1 VKAILPSALLFVP
14 LLAAAQLQTVPVVR
28 QSAPAL
34 PTAARTASLPPMQL
48 PFWDDFSKPHVTD
61 TLWESHQ
68 TVLINAGMGKNPPTI
83 NVASFDGLDAD
94 GVPYNTILPLETGYT
109 DSLVSRKINLAAVPL
124 PLRNQVFLSFFYQ
137 WGGFADTPDPSDFLT
152 LEFKNDTG
160 QWETILTLYG
170 AGNQPAPEVF
180 YDTAIRINQNR
191 FYHSEFQFRFRA
203 FGRRSGR
210 YDVWHLDY
218 VYLNYRSAEEIG
230 NTSISDRAMTR
241 PFTSVFGKYYAV
253 PYAHFRDNPATH
265 FAAPSIEVFNL
276 KDTSFAQV
284 LNYTSHFRIS
294 NFTAG
299 VETITFDNFVDF
311 EVGLPSV
318 PSRARATYVLNAIP
332 PAAAFLP
339 TADSASVTATIGINS
354 GDNDQDYYARY
365 VPINF
370 LQNDTLSFT
379 YRLTD
384 YYAYDDGTAEYAAG
398 LTQAGNLAAVK
409 FYTINQQAD
418 TLSGVYIYYPFTAS
432 PSPNIATV
440 MVWNANNGVPGTLLA
455 EQTVPVKR
463 NGNNLFTYYRFNP
476 SIIVP
481 DTFFIGWKQAPGG
494 LIRIG
499 LDSSNDTGNFMFVNT
514 TGTWI
519 QNDLVT
525 GSLMIRPQFGK
536 GEIVTGTE
544 SATQQTI
551 ALYPNPNN
559 GNFYLTGEPTAVEVI
574 TLTGQTIP
582 YQIQRLG
589 NLLEIN
595 THIVVPGI
603 YLVRCQT
610 SRGVQVIKMMVKP

>member
-1 VKAILPSALLFVP
+1 
-14 LLAAAQLQTVPVVR
+14 
-28 QSAPAL
+28 
-34 PTAARTASLPPMQL
+34 
-48 PFWDDFSKPHVTD
+48 
-61 TLWESHQ
+61 
-68 TVLINAGMGKNPPTI
+68 
-83 NVASFDGLDAD
+83 
-94 GVPYNTILPLETGYT
+94 
-109 DSLVSRKINLAAVPL
+109 
-124 PLRNQVFLSFFYQ
+124 
-137 WGGFADTPDPSDFLT
+137 
-152 LEFKNDTG
+152 
-160 QWETILTLYG
+160 
-170 AGNQPAPEVF
+170 
-180 YDTAIRINQNR
+180 
-191 FYHSEFQFRFRA
+191 
-203 FGRRSGR
+203 
-210 YDVWHLDY
+210 
-218 VYLNYRSAEEIG
+218 
-230 NTSISDRAMTR
+230 
-241 PFTSVFGKYYAV
+241 
-253 PYAHFRDNPATH
+253 
-265 FAAPSIEVFNL
+265 
-276 KDTSFAQV
+276 
-284 LNYTSHFRIS
+284 
-294 NFTAG
+294 
-299 VETITFDNFVDF
+299 
-311 EVGLPSV
+311 
-318 PSRARATYVLNAIP
+318 
-332 PAAAFLP
+332 
-339 TADSASVTATIGINS
+339 
-354 GDNDQDYYARY
+354 
-365 VPINF
+365 
-370 LQNDTLSFT
+370 
-379 YRLTD
+379 
-384 YYAYDDGTAEYAAG
+384 
-398 LTQAGNLAAVK
+398 
-409 FYTINQQAD
+409 
-418 TLSGVYIYYPFTAS
+418 
-432 PSPNIATV
+432 

-476 SIIVP
+476 SVIVP